1 MKHYRQ
7 TRERAQVKKG
17 LKAWFELALKRQNQ
31 RGILIHLVSK
41 RDLAD
46 KLKAFKKLQRTSFLG
61 KMCHILKQTNDWM
74 NHMTKTEMLE
84 HDRVV
89 QALAFEGLK

>member
-1 MKHYRQ
+1 M
-7 TRERAQVKKG
+7 
-17 LKAWFELALKRQNQ
+17 KAWFELALKRQNQ

-89 QALAFEGLK
+89 